1 MPSIIGSI
9 ELFKISNRD
18 ISTPSAVY
26 NLLLGTNQNPS
37 GFKFLCI
44 GPAKFDGNFTANLTS
59 STGYLTSNL
68 VGLLQNTQL
77 QNNSITLDSIDLT
90 LGSTFSQ
97 LALDGTNFS
106 NVLADTVKINTVNDN
121 VEYYLSFVDDSGTNK
136 SLNID
141 KVGTFRYNPNLNQLT
156 VNNINADIYKINNSQ
171 LSSENILYETGGTQ
185 LLKAKIDAGVSN
197 TNNNSNNI
205 TTLASA
211 ISLAQTAINNNT
223 TNIALKE
230 PIIILSTIATYYRG
244 DKTFQPL
251 TKSVILLGNVD
262 NTSDLLKP
270 ISNSTQ
276 SAINLK
282 QDIITDTSDISMNS
296 IETKTNLTLR
306 VKNSNN
312 TDYNNVIKWQNSGST
327 STIAL
332 ARRYVSG
339 VSSNGAN
346 FTIQIGKESNII
358 DLPVAFVIRENGNV
372 NIGSSQ
378 STTQKFNVQGN
389 SNIEG
394 NLNLTSGNLYKINSL
409 QIDSSDI
416 LYESGNT
423 QLLKAKIDDKQR
435 TISFTST
442 CGLTMSVNNGE
453 NLKVDM
459 TKANVETSFDDDELM
474 LIQKTNGD
482 LCKITK
488 QSLVSSLPTSNTYTG
503 GENVNIDSSNE
514 ITLQSDLTSISSVRS
529 SGSTLGLY
537 IGTSNIATFSST
549 EITFTK
555 VVNCQQ
561 DVVLYQNLYG
571 NIQPYVSAYSSNFNN
586 PIPYIKTTASV
597 PTKAG
602 QRDFACTDN
611 VGGTSTSAQFTY
623 NPVQKQIRLG
633 HNSNVYTGIGPG
645 NIGSAFL
652 WTGNNNTGVDTTAS
666 TYTDGFAFHYAATD
680 GNFYLMKRNNSFTSD
695 YVLRVKRSNAQ
706 VKFYVVPTGISDDRI
721 KFNEKKI
728 KNALDVI
735 MKLSPETYN
744 RLININKDTVSSF
757 PIINPNPKDL
767 KKESGFIAQE
777 IEDIPELKYMVDTDD
792 TGLKSIQYQDL
803 ISWSIAGIQELNN
816 KNVKLETKCETLEN
830 EVELLKFQMKTIY
843 EKLSISEI

>member
-1 MPSIIGSI
+1 MPSIIGNI

-18 ISTPSAVY
+18 ISTSSSVY

-37 GFKFLCI
+37 GFKFLCF
-44 GPAKFDGNFTANLTS
+44 GPAKFDGNFTADLTS

-141 KVGTFRYNPNLNQLT
+141 KVGTFRYNPNLNMLS

-171 LSSENILYETGGTQ
+171 ISSENILYETGNTQ

-358 DLPVAFVIRENGNV
+358 DLPVAFVVRENRNV

-378 STTQKFNVQGN
+378 TTTDKFNVEGN

-459 TKANVETSFDDDELM
+459 TKANTETSFDDDELM
-474 LIQKTNGD
+474 LIQKTNGN
-482 LCKITK
+482 LAKITK
-488 QSLVSSLPTSNTYTG
+488 QQLVSSLPTSNTYTG

-514 ITLQSDLTSISSVRS
+514 ITLTTDLTNISSVRS

-537 IGTSNIATFSST
+537 IGSSSIATFGSS

-561 DVVLYQNLYG
+561 PVVLYSNLYG
-571 NIQPYVSAYSSNFNN
+571 NVQPYVSAYSSNFNN

-602 QRDFACTDN
+602 QRDFAATDN
-611 VGGTSTSAQFTY
+611 VGGSTSAQFTY

-652 WTGNNNTGVDTTAS
+652 WTGNNNTGLDTTS
-666 TYTDGFAFHYAATD
+666 TTYTYGFAFHYAATD

-695 YVLRVKRSNAQ
+695 YVFRVKRSNAQ

-721 KFNEKKI
+721 KFNEKRI
-728 KNALDVI
+728 ENALDVL

-816 KNVKLETKCETLEN
+816 KNIVLENKVKDLEN

-843 EKLSISEI
+843 EKLKI